1 MPAWLLSTYRVFAYL
16 TGVLLLT
23 LTIAL
28 VALLGTEPK
37 PEWYA
42 ISWTLHGWAYMGY
55 LGSGFALSFLMRWSI
70 GRTLLVL
77 LAGTIPA
84 MSFVAERWVI
94 RNVAVRDGGE
104 YAVTSPRG
112 SRRSGRPTA
121 GHGGGDGDG
130 GARVVLGGDVL
141 GVDPLAQGELA
152 HVASRVPLAHDPVET
167 RSRPVGADRQ
177 HVVVDVEVDR
187 VGRYTG

>member
-1 MPAWLLSTYRVFAYL
+1 MSAPSPVPPSEPPREQTPAVPAWLLSTYRVFAYL

-94 RNVAVRDGGE
+94 RNVAVRD
-104 YAVTSPRG
+104 AVG
-112 SRRSGRPTA
+112 
-121 GHGGGDGDG
+121 
-130 GARVVLGGDVL
+130 
-141 GVDPLAQGELA
+141 A
-152 HVASRVPLAHDPVET
+152 HVR
-167 RSRPVGADRQ
+167 R
-177 HVVVDVEVDR
+177 
-187 VGRYTG
+187 

>member
-94 RNVAVRDGGE
+94 RNVAVRD
-104 YAVTSPRG
+104 AVG
-112 SRRSGRPTA
+112 
-121 GHGGGDGDG
+121 
-130 GARVVLGGDVL
+130 
-141 GVDPLAQGELA
+141 A
-152 HVASRVPLAHDPVET
+152 HVR
-167 RSRPVGADRQ
+167 R
-177 HVVVDVEVDR
+177 
-187 VGRYTG
+187 

>member
-1 MPAWLLSTYRVFAYL
+1 MDYLFRRLAGGVSAPSPVPSSEPTREQTPAVPAWLLSTYRVFAYL

-94 RNVAVRDGGE
+94 RNVAVRDT
-104 YAVTSPRG
+104 ADADVTR
-112 SRRSGRPTA
+112 
-121 GHGGGDGDG
+121 
-130 GARVVLGGDVL
+130 
-141 GVDPLAQGELA
+141 
-152 HVASRVPLAHDPVET
+152 
-167 RSRPVGADRQ
+167 
-177 HVVVDVEVDR
+177 
-187 VGRYTG
+187 